1 MSAPSVKEED
11 RRQLHR
17 KFGALKKDRTRRIN
31 HSKGLLAG
39 QGVRMPVKKDF
50 LDRLDHDRI
59 WDGSR
64 MPELLRGRLKREFEL
79 NCPCHGPFTNLKE
92 LTTL

>member
-11 RRQLHR
+11 RLQLHR
-17 KFGALKKDRTRRIN
+17 KLGALKKDRTRRSN
-31 HSKGLLAG
+31 HIEGPLSG

-50 LDRLDHDRI
+50 LDRLNHDRT

-64 MPELLRGRLKREFEL
+64 LPEGLRPG
-79 NCPCHGPFTNLKE
+79 
-92 LTTL
+92 